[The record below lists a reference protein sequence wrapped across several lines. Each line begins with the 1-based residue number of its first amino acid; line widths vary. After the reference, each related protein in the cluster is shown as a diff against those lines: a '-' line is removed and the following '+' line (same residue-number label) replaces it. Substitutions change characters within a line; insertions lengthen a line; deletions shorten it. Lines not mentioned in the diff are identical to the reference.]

1 MSDGRQ
7 VEAKINSSMQPA
19 KRRWVSPTVDELDF
33 RAAANG
39 PGAPRPTDFTTYS
52 S

>member
-1 MSDGRQ
+1 MADRRQ
-7 VEAKINSSMQPA
+7 VVADTSLSTDAA
-19 KRRWVSPTVDELDF
+19 KRRWVSPTIEEMDF

-39 PGAPRPTDFTTYS
+39 PGTYNPTDLNTYS